1 MRGIQTSEEVAI
13 KLSPKG
19 KEETDQSQE
28 KAQAWAQGGHQE
40 GPPSLQGRQE
50 WLGLGWRLC
59 TQQNRVD

>member
-28 KAQAWAQGGHQE
+28 KAQAWAQGG
-40 GPPSLQGRQE
+40 QGKSSEDRHGTVSK
-50 WLGLGWRLC
+50 LSVSGSNCG
-59 TQQNRVD
+59 